1 MYWFGVSDAKS
12 EESIRPTTAAATAST
27 AAAAAAVAF
36 HMGGSWV
43 KGGGEGGK

>member
-1 MYWFGVSDAKS
+1 MSDAKS
-12 EESIRPTTAAATAST
+12 EESIRPTAAAATSTT
-27 AAAAAAVAF
+27 AAAAAV